1 MTTYAINGP
10 SATAYQTQNRVLAN
24 AVGTQ
29 AEIFDTETDTATA
42 TTTSLSSFS
51 SGESFVQSVVQSL
64 QNLGLDANLNGETM
78 ETDTLSSNQ
87 NEALQT
93 FIQNLYGALK
103 PANNLPPP
111 SAMATDDNGYD
122 ATSTLMSGGT
132 NFRYTVDLNEAD
144 LGDYLP
150 SVKANLKTAL
160 DNIGKYISS
169 SAVFDLKIF
178 TINTDPNTL
187 AETTPT
193 MINAKSNGRESI
205 DTSFVSDSIYG
216 VELHPNSPDAMLYI
230 NLGNMNDMSFSGLP
244 TPEKFDLTSILTHEI
259 LHGLAFAGALN
270 SPSPLRT
277 GFDELISTEN
287 SMPIFEGRHAATV
300 NSGSPI
306 PLAPSD
312 AGMGSAY
319 YHVDAPDDLMAAGIK
334 KGEVKSISALDIA
347 MLQDIGVSVTGVLP
361 PVAGLP
367 KIHNAYH
374 DQSANLQ
381 NLIGSI
387 KQSDMLKTDFDNL
400 VLSLGSMPSSAN
412 LQDFLTQLATNTDN
426 GRSFQNGVGQLLS
439 VSA

>member
-1 MTTYAINGP
+1 MTTYAINGS

-29 AEIFDTETDTATA
+29 AEIFDTGTDTATE

-64 QNLGLDANLNGETM
+64 QNLGLDTNLNGETAA
-78 ETDTLSSNQ
+78 TDMLPSNQ

-93 FIQNLYGALK
+93 FIQNLYSALK
-103 PANNLPPP
+103 PDKNLPSP
-111 SAMATDDNGYD
+111 AIATDDNGND

-132 NFRYTVDLNEAD
+132 SFRYTVDLSEAD

-178 TINTDPNTL
+178 TTNTDPNTL

-216 VELHPNSPDAMLYI
+216 VELHPNSPDAALYI

-287 SMPIFEGRHAATV
+287 SVPIFEGRHAATV

-306 PLAPSD
+306 PLASSD

-319 YHVDAPDDLMAAGIK
+319 YHVGAPDDLMAAGIK

-367 KIHNAYH
+367 KVQNAYH

-412 LQDFLTQLATNTDN
+412 LQDFLTQLAANTDN

>member
-1 MTTYAINGP
+1 MTTYAINGS
-10 SATAYQTQNRVLAN
+10 SATAYQAQTRVLVN
-24 AVGTQ
+24 TVGTQ
-29 AEIFDTETDTATA
+29 AESFDTATDA
-42 TTTSLSSFS
+42 TTATTSSFIPS
-51 SGESFVQSVVQSL
+51 SESFVQSVVQSL
-64 QNLGLDANLNGETM
+64 QNLGLNANLNGETAAI
-78 ETDTLSSNQ
+78 DTLPSDQ
-87 NEALQT
+87 NTALQT

-103 PANNLPPP
+103 PDGNLPPP
-111 SAMATDDNGYD
+111 PAMTTDDNVNN
-122 ATSTLMSGGT
+122 ATDTSMSGGT
-132 NFRYTVDLNEAD
+132 NFRYTVDLSEAD

-178 TINTDPNTL
+178 TTNIDTNTL

-193 MINAKSNGRESI
+193 MISTQSNGNESI

-230 NLGNMNDMSFSGLP
+230 NLGNMNDMSFSGFP
-244 TPEKFDLTSILTHEI
+244 TPGKFDLTSILTHEI
-259 LHGLAFAGALN
+259 LHGVAFAGALN

-277 GFDELISTEN
+277 GFDELISTDN
-287 SMPIFEGRHAATV
+287 SVPLFEGRHAATV

-306 PLAPSD
+306 LLAPSD
-312 AGMGSAY
+312 AGTGSAY
-319 YHVDAPDDLMAAGIK
+319 YHVGAPDDLMAAGIK

-347 MLQDIGVSVTGVLP
+347 MLQDVGVTITGVLP

-367 KIHNAYH
+367 KVQNAYN
-374 DQSANLQ
+374 DPSANLQ

-400 VLSLGSMPSSAN
+400 VQSLGSSPSSAN
-412 LQDFLTQLATNTDN
+412 LQDFLTQLAANTEN
-426 GRSFQNGVGQLLS
+426 GNSLQNGVGQLLS